1 MAFFNTCCFKLPL
14 SDLSCTFAASSTA
27 VMGQDRAGQGHGVPC
42 GKALWFPG
50 QLAHHLLFRCPIP
63 QRWASLP
70 LPGVLGEQAGR
81 HVALPLCVFYRI
93 HSEEAEGPPAGFP
106 DCYAQQHAG
115 GGGGGAAPHPA
126 LPGPVER
133 AHQQVHQLTAPLGY
147 SQLCRKA
154 G

>member
-1 MAFFNTCCFKLPL
+1 MINCIIGTKIKIFNLIIFQIMAFFNTCCFKSPL

-27 VMGQDRAGQGHGVPC
+27 IMGQDRAGQGHGVPC
-42 GKALWFPG
+42 GKTLWFPG

-63 QRWASLP
+63 Q
-70 LPGVLGEQAGR
+70 
-81 HVALPLCVFYRI
+81 RI

-106 DCYAQQHAG
+106 DCYAQQHTG